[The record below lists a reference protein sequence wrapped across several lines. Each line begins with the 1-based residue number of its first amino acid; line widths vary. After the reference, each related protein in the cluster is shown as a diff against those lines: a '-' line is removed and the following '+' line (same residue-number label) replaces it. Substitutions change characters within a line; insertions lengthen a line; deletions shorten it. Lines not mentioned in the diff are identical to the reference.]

1 MFVSRK
7 GTLVLALF
15 VASRALTI
23 SAAPAAGS
31 LLERQSGAATPGQCS
46 ANSPT
51 TGGFFVDCM
60 YESAREQCWLM
71 RASPSLSLG
80 AQAYRCN
87 SDPTMGLDQCTA
99 WSDSSCT
106 NWVNV
111 GCAAATTCAA
121 EVSVLFV

>member
-51 TGGFFVDCM
+51 TGGFFVDC
-60 YESAREQCWLM
+60 
-71 RASPSLSLG
+71 

-121 EVSVLFV
+121 EGTNGLTVATCMSNM